1 MSDAERLARLEK
13 VALRCLELL
22 DAGRG
27 EEARREL
34 AEAAGIPRPTGALA
48 GDVTDLELDHAF
60 DRAQPVADE
69 VIDADHVARQA
80 IREVDRE
87 LLAERGVP
95 RESFATGTM
104 AELLERQGDVLGA
117 RRIRDSLARR
127 GGRSET
133 RPGPGRR
140 PERARVL
147 ATLEAWLANVRRE
160 E

>member
-13 VALRCLELL
+13 AALRCLELL
-22 DAGRG
+22 DAGRS

-34 AEAAGIPRPTGALA
+34 AEAAGMLRSAGALA
-48 GDVTDLELDHAF
+48 GEVTDLELEHAF
-60 DRAQPVADE
+60 DRARPVADE
-69 VIDADHVARQA
+69 VMDADRVARQA

-87 LLAERGVP
+87 LLAERAAP
-95 RESFATGTM
+95 REPFATGTM
-104 AELLERQGDVLGA
+104 AELLERQGDLEGA

-127 GGRSET
+127 ETPSET

-147 ATLEAWLANVRRE
+147 VTLEAWLANVRRE
-160 E
+160 D